1 MDDIYITLEKVGNSW
16 GRKLIVPEEFSIAG
30 VEHDKNAR
38 CFRFRIP
45 KLPEFSDMVDL
56 SGLSCRVNY
65 QHEYYDYAFQT
76 DLMVEQGTLDDDYM
90 VFRWVLGAECFP
102 KAGTLSFILC
112 CSLTGEDG
120 IVKEW
125 NSEIATVKVQK
136 GLERDTQI
144 IDQPDASTTGWATT
158 ARIADGA
165 VTLEKLAE
173 DVKDEFASLDEKI
186 TGAKEK
192 AAQDDATLKKN
203 IRDEYL
209 NGIRYIGERF
219 HGPCSRSGIEVMH
232 IDGKTE
238 QERTN
243 GYQLLNAGALRQS
256 GTGITATNN
265 DGTITLSGTATT
277 VNWVVIGFKANAG
290 ETVTI
295 SANNPV
301 PADSFYMQ
309 LENKAGNLIPNAIL
323 YFNVANSSISVTLA
337 EDCAQAAVRIPAGK
351 TLNNFTFKPMIN
363 SGSTAKEW
371 EPFTGGKPAPNTSYP
386 MPLKS
391 FEATEVVSMGRNVY
405 KVTDESIRVRCTAT
419 QVEDGT
425 IIIKPTDSSDLN
437 VYVGDVAPAGH
448 AYDVTRGEL
457 IQIPNGATH
466 VYMKS
471 FDGAFNYLLITFYN
485 ENKISLGFIR
495 NYAGQIDTQIIE
507 DAKYISVRAGKN
519 TGSYGYTYR
528 DRVMV
533 SFDPIEE
540 WVPPFYEEIEL
551 PEPIVLRSC
560 ATGEKDEYLGDGRI
574 LRRCRE
580 VSTMDISDLSFQV
593 PDPTQ
598 VHSRIILN
606 SSELKRYDRDV
617 RRDVFCTVGRLKG
630 AEDNGDGIAFIR
642 YSAVYICCPD
652 DITNEA
658 DAINW
663 AKSNDIRVIYPLDIP
678 YVEEY
683 PMPILPSQAGDCRVC
698 FESKID
704 TSIEWRPCPIG
715 DRSRDVQELKAAIE
729 ALN

>member
-1 MDDIYITLEKVGNSW
+1 MDDIYITLEKIGNSW

-144 IDQPDASTTGWATT
+144 IDQHDASTTGWATT
-158 ARIADGA
+158 AHIA
-165 VTLEKLAE
+165 

-243 GYQLLNAGALRQS
+243 GYQLLNADVLSQS
-256 GTGITATNN
+256 GIGITATND
-265 DGTITLSGTATT
+265 DGTITLNGTATT
-277 VNWVVIGFKANAG
+277 VNWVVLGFKANAG

-309 LENKAGNLIPNAIL
+309 LENKAGNSMPNAVL

-337 EDCAQAAVRIPAGK
+337 EDCVQAAVRIPDGK

-363 SGSTAKEW
+363 SGSTAKDW

-405 KVTDESIRVRCTAT
+405 EITSGSRRVNCTAV
-419 QVEDGT
+419 QAEDGT
-425 IIIKPTDSSDLN
+425 IIIKPQSSSRPDA
-437 VYVGDVAPAGH
+437 YVGEVASAGGLWGS
-448 AYDVTRGEL
+448 ACGKL
-457 IQIPNGATH
+457 IQIPKGANN
-466 VYMKS
+466 VYIKAV
-471 FDGAFNYLLITFYN
+471 DGVFNDTYITQYD
-485 ENKISLGFIR
+485 ENKVSLGWV
-495 NYAGQIDTQIIE
+495 GTMTGTQVKE
-507 DAKYISVRAGKN
+507 GAKYISIRAGKN
-519 TGSYGYTYR
+519 PVTSDMTYR
-528 DRVMV
+528 DRVVV
-533 SFDPIEE
+533 SFDPITDY
-540 WVPPFYEEIEL
+540 VPPFYEEKEL

-580 VSTMDISDLSFQV
+580 VSTMDIGVIYFDIYPESPRISFTIT
-593 PDPTQ
+593 D
-598 VHSRIILN
+598 
-606 SSELKRYDRDV
+606 LKRWDSAV
-617 RRDVFCTVGRLKG
+617 RRGIFCTVGRYKG
-630 AEDNGDGIAFIR
+630 QVGDDKTVGDGDAFTE
-642 YSAVYICCPD
+642 SNNFYIYCPAG
-652 DITNEA
+652 ITNEA

-663 AKSNDIRVIYPLDIP
+663 AKSNDIRIIYPLDIP

-683 PMPILPSQAGDCRVC
+683 PMPILPSWDDDVRAFFVS
-698 FESKID
+698 E
-704 TSIEWRPCPIG
+704 TETEIEWRPCPIG